1 MEIIKSMVYGGL
13 IEAIAS
19 LGIVS
24 SAAGADAATCKCFGF
39 FLSAADYQ
47 KNLTS
52 QYCEIIS
59 LTFSDSLL

>member
-39 FLSAADYQ
+39 LVSAV
-47 KNLTS
+47 LTIKQLIS
-52 QYCEIIS
+52 QYVK
-59 LTFSDSLL
+59 